1 MSGAR
6 WEIEWPASWLDTI
19 MATRLFGCP
28 AKWLDAF
35 VGQDSSVAS
44 SLPIATKWLLESE
57 DNEYMATVR
66 PKRDGVGVGSEQSWQ
81 MAEVTGLGQPLP
93 VIVTRIEPNDRLINA
108 NDV

>member
-44 SLPIATKWLLESE
+44 SLSIATKWLLESE

-66 PKRDGVGVGSEQSWQ
+66 PKRDGVGVGGEQSWQ
-81 MAEVTGLGQPLP
+81 MAEVTGLRQPLP